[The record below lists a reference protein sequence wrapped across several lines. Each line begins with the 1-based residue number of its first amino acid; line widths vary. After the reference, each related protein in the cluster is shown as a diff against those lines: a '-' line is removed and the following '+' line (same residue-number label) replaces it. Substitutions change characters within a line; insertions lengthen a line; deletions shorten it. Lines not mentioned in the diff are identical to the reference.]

1 MVVFVYCMKIAFLVS
16 KWPVDGG
23 IETVTRTLANELVD
37 RGHIV
42 YVVYTEYSYPEANG
56 PFVDCRIINKKISAE
71 GLDVLQLKKIAREYV
86 YRLVLDESIDVV
98 INQCFP
104 TWTSDILKDIS
115 GYAKIIECLHM
126 TLFYPS
132 SYHRLKWKGFDLK
145 LRLCGPLIY
154 SHLQKKWRCEALMR
168 EFPFINRFV
177 FLSSSYVSEF
187 LRFTKYNNAD
197 GMVTYMNNPLPLSVI
212 NYSYKELRQKE
223 NSVLCVARL
232 SEMEK
237 RISYMIS
244 VWKDIEADSRFDDWR
259 FDIVGDGP
267 SADDYKQMAVKLG
280 LRRVFFH
287 GYQNP
292 IPFYKKSKVL
302 LMTSVA
308 EGFPMTIT
316 ESQCYGVVPL
326 VMKTFSSVYDIIE
339 NRVNGIIVPKNQR
352 KFKRALKKIM
362 INNSMREEMAV
373 ASIKRS
379 NRFNVKK
386 IVDKWEKLINDIP
399 LS

>member
-1 MVVFVYCMKIAFLVS
+1 MKVAFLVS

-23 IETVTRTLANELVD
+23 IETVTRTLANEFVD

-42 YVVYTEYSYPEANG
+42 YVVYTEYSCPENNG
-56 PFVDCRIINKKISAE
+56 PFVDCRIINRQISGE
-71 GLDVLQLKKIAREYV
+71 LGELHFKETAREYV
-86 YRLVLDESIDVV
+86 YRLVVDEGIDVV

-104 TWTSDILKDIS
+104 TWTSDILKDLY
-115 GYAKIIECLHM
+115 GHVKIIECLHM

-132 SYHRLKWKGFDLK
+132 SYHKLKWKGFDLK
-145 LRLCGPLIY
+145 LRLCGPKIY
-154 SHLQKKWRCEALMR
+154 RHLQKKWRCEALMR

-177 FLSSSYVSEF
+177 FLSNSYVSEF
-187 LRFTKYNNAD
+187 LRFTNFNNAG

-212 NYSYKELRQKE
+212 NYTYKELCQKE
-223 NSVLCVARL
+223 NAVLCVARL
-232 SEMEK
+232 SEIEK
-237 RISYMIS
+237 RISYMLN
-244 VWKDIEADSRFDDWR
+244 VWKDIEVDGRFEGWR

-267 SADDYKQMAVKLG
+267 SADDYKQMAAKLG

-292 IPFYKKSKVL
+292 IPYYKKSKVL

-352 KFKRALKKIM
+352 KFKRALKELM
-362 INNSMREEMAV
+362 INNAIREEMAV

-379 NRFNVKK
+379 NRFNVKNV
-386 IVDKWEKLINDIP
+386 VDKWENLINDIQLP
-399 LS
+399 

>member
-1 MVVFVYCMKIAFLVS
+1 
-16 KWPVDGG
+16 
-23 IETVTRTLANELVD
+23 
-37 RGHIV
+37 
-42 YVVYTEYSYPEANG
+42 
-56 PFVDCRIINKKISAE
+56 
-71 GLDVLQLKKIAREYV
+71 
-86 YRLVLDESIDVV
+86 
-98 INQCFP
+98 
-104 TWTSDILKDIS
+104 
-115 GYAKIIECLHM
+115 
-126 TLFYPS
+126 
-132 SYHRLKWKGFDLK
+132 
-145 LRLCGPLIY
+145 
-154 SHLQKKWRCEALMR
+154 
-168 EFPFINRFV
+168 
-177 FLSSSYVSEF
+177 
-187 LRFTKYNNAD
+187 
-197 GMVTYMNNPLPLSVI
+197 
-212 NYSYKELRQKE
+212 
-223 NSVLCVARL
+223 
-232 SEMEK
+232 
-237 RISYMIS
+237 MIS